1 MTAPARPVGPSLL
14 EACKKRFF
22 LTKSVADVDK
32 DLTGKQHLK
41 RVLGPLDVTT
51 IGIGAIIGA
60 GIFVLSGVAAR
71 DYAGPAIIVSFII
84 TAIACTIVAMC
95 YAELSSMIPE
105 AGSAYAYS
113 YSTMGELVA
122 WLIGWDLILEYS
134 VGGIAVAVG
143 WSGYINGLVESTTG
157 SPLPV
162 AISAAPGT
170 VPGAIINLPAMLIVL
185 ALTAV
190 LCFGV
195 KESVT
200 FNKIIVIV
208 KVAIVVIF
216 IVVGMAFIHPEN
228 YKPFMPFGF
237 AGVMTGAAI
246 VFFAYIGFDAVA
258 TVAEEAKD
266 PQRTMPIGI
275 IGSLVVC
282 TILYILVAA
291 VLTGMVP
298 INLIDV
304 NEPLAGAF
312 AHYGMR
318 WAVALVAV
326 GAIAGIT
333 SVLLVSLLAQPRV
346 FFALARDGLLPKKFA
361 QVHPKYNTPWFSTVI
376 MGGIIA
382 IFAGI
387 TPITTA
393 AELTNIGTLLAFV
406 LVCIG
411 VVILRKKQPN
421 RKRVFKAPLS
431 GWPWPVLPI
440 AGIAFCLA
448 LMASLPAL
456 TWVRFVGWMG
466 AGLLIYSFYGYK
478 NSVVGKRMMA
488 AENGKP
494 AETKVEVVPE
504 AKVEVVEEKKDNGKE
519 KAPT

>member
-1 MTAPARPVGPSLL
+1 MSPPPSLL
-14 EACKKRFF
+14 EEAKQRFF
-22 LTKSVADVDK
+22 ITKSTDDVDK

-71 DYAGPAIIVSFII
+71 DYAGPAIIISFII

-95 YAELSSMIPE
+95 YAELASMIPE
-105 AGSAYAYS
+105 AGSAYSYS
-113 YSTMGELVA
+113 YATMGELVA

-134 VGGIAVAVG
+134 VGAIAVAVG
-143 WSGYINGLVESTTG
+143 WSGYINGLIKSMTG
-157 SPLPV
+157 ASLPV
-162 AISAAPGT
+162 ALSAAPGSA
-170 VPGAIINLPAMLIVL
+170 PGAIINLPAMFIVL
-185 ALTAV
+185 LLTAI

-195 KESVT
+195 KESIT
-200 FNKIIVIV
+200 INKIIVIIKLV
-208 KVAIVVIF
+208 IVVLF
-216 IVVGMAFIHPEN
+216 IVIGATYIHPEN
-228 YKPFMPFGF
+228 YTPFMPFGA

-275 IGSLVVC
+275 IASLVVC

-298 INLIDV
+298 INQIDV

-312 AHYGMR
+312 AHYGQR

-346 FFALARDGLLPKKFA
+346 FFALARDGLLPKMFA
-361 QVHPKYNTPWFSTVI
+361 QVHPKYNTPWFSTLV
-376 MGGIIA
+376 MGIIIS
-382 IFAGI
+382 IFAGL

-393 AELTNIGTLLAFV
+393 AELTNIGTLFAFV

-411 VVILRKKQPN
+411 VVILRKRQPN
-421 RKRVFKAPLS
+421 RKRAFKAPLS

-466 AGLLIYSFYGYK
+466 VGLLIYSFYGY
-478 NSVVGKRMMA
+478 NHSVVAKRVA
-488 AENGKP
+488 DAQAK
-494 AETKVEVVPE
+494 ATSVKETEKV
-504 AKVEVVEEKKDNGKE
+504 
-519 KAPT
+519 

>member
-1 MTAPARPVGPSLL
+1 MSTPPPSFL
-14 EACKKRFF
+14 AQCKQRFF
-22 LTKSVADVDK
+22 ITKNSEDVDK
-32 DLTGKQHLK
+32 DLSGKQHLK

-71 DYAGPAIIVSFII
+71 DYAGPAIILSFII
-84 TAIACTIVAMC
+84 TAIACAIVAMC
-95 YAELSSMIPE
+95 YAELASMIPV
-105 AGSAYAYS
+105 AGSAYSYS

-134 VGGIAVAVG
+134 VGAIAVAVG
-143 WSGYINGLVESTTG
+143 WSGYVNALIKSTTG
-157 SPLPV
+157 YELPV
-162 AISAAPGT
+162 ALSAAPGSA
-170 VPGAIINLPAMLIVL
+170 PGAIINLPAMFIVL
-185 ALTAV
+185 LLTVV
-190 LCFGV
+190 LCLGI
-195 KESVT
+195 KESIT
-200 FNKIIVIV
+200 INKIIVIV
-208 KVAIVVIF
+208 KLAIVVLF
-216 IVVGMAFIHPEN
+216 IVIGATYIHPEN
-228 YKPFMPFGF
+228 YEPFMPFGA

-298 INLIDV
+298 INQIDV

-312 AHYGMR
+312 AHYGQR

-346 FFALARDGLLPKKFA
+346 FFALARDGLIPKKFA
-361 QVHPKYNTPWFSTVI
+361 LVHPKYNTPWFSTLI
-376 MGGIIA
+376 MGVIIS
-382 IFAGI
+382 IFAGL

-393 AELTNIGTLLAFV
+393 AELTNIGTLFAFV

-421 RKRVFKAPLS
+421 RKRTFKAPLS
-431 GWPWPVLPI
+431 SWPWPVLPI
-440 AGIAFCLA
+440 VGIAFCLA

-466 AGLLIYSFYGYK
+466 AGLLIYSFYGY
-478 NSVVGKRMMA
+478 NHSVVAKRA
-488 AENGKP
+488 AE
-494 AETKVEVVPE
+494 EQTKTESV
-504 AKVEVVEEKKDNGKE
+504 KE
-519 KAPT
+519 KQETLKV

>member
-1 MTAPARPVGPSLL
+1 MSPPPSFLQQ
-14 EACKKRFF
+14 CKQRFF
-22 LTKSVADVDK
+22 LTKEVADVEK

-41 RVLGPLDVTT
+41 RVLGPLDVTM

-84 TAIACTIVAMC
+84 TAIACAIVAMC
-95 YAELSSMIPE
+95 YAELASMIPE
-105 AGSAYAYS
+105 AGSAYSYS

-134 VGGIAVAVG
+134 VGAIAVAVG
-143 WSGYINGLVESTTG
+143 WSGYINGLIKSTTG
-157 SPLPV
+157 SALPV
-162 AISAAPGT
+162 AFSAAPGSA
-170 VPGAIINLPAMLIVL
+170 PGAIINLPAMFIVL
-185 ALTAV
+185 ILTAI
-190 LCFGV
+190 LCIGV

-200 FNKIIVIV
+200 INKVIVIIKIVIV
-208 KVAIVVIF
+208 ILF
-216 IVVGMAFIHPEN
+216 IIIGATYIDPKN
-228 YKPFMPFGF
+228 YVPFAPFGMP
-237 AGVMTGAAI
+237 GIMTGAAI

-275 IGSLVVC
+275 ITSLIVC

-298 INLIDV
+298 INQIDV
-304 NEPLAGAF
+304 NQPLAGAF
-312 AHYGMR
+312 EHYGQR

-376 MGGIIA
+376 MGVIIA
-382 IFAGI
+382 IFAGL

-393 AELTNIGTLLAFV
+393 AELTNIGTLFAFV

-421 RKRVFKAPLS
+421 RKRSFKAPLS

-440 AGIAFCLA
+440 IGIAFCLA

-466 AGLLIYSFYGYK
+466 AGLLIYSFYGY
-478 NSVVGKRMMA
+478 NHSVVAKRA
-488 AENGKP
+488 AEARSK
-494 AETKVEVVPE
+494 AEVVTE
-504 AKVEVVEEKKDNGKE
+504 IKETQKV
-519 KAPT
+519 

>member
-1 MTAPARPVGPSLL
+1 MSPPPSLL
-14 EACKKRFF
+14 EEAKQRFF
-22 LTKSVADVDK
+22 ITKSTDDVDK

-71 DYAGPAIIVSFII
+71 DYAGPAIIISFII

-95 YAELSSMIPE
+95 YAELASMIPE
-105 AGSAYAYS
+105 AGSAYSYS
-113 YSTMGELVA
+113 YATMGELVA

-134 VGGIAVAVG
+134 VGAIAVAVG
-143 WSGYINGLVESTTG
+143 WSGYINGLIKSMTG
-157 SPLPV
+157 ASLPV
-162 AISAAPGT
+162 ALSAAPGSA
-170 VPGAIINLPAMLIVL
+170 PGAIINLPAMFIVL
-185 ALTAV
+185 ILTV
-190 LCFGV
+190 ILCIGV

-200 FNKIIVIV
+200 INKIIVII
-208 KVAIVVIF
+208 KIAIVVVF
-216 IVVGMAFIHPEN
+216 IVVGATFIHPEN
-228 YKPFMPFGF
+228 YTPFMPFGF
-237 AGVMTGAAI
+237 PGVMTGAAI

-275 IGSLVVC
+275 IASLIVC

-298 INLIDV
+298 INQIDV

-312 AHYGMR
+312 AHYGQR

-361 QVHPKYNTPWFSTVI
+361 QVHPKYNTPWFSTVV
-376 MGGIIA
+376 MGIIIA

-393 AELTNIGTLLAFV
+393 AELTNIGTLFAFV

-411 VVILRKKQPN
+411 VVILRKRQPN
-421 RKRVFKAPLS
+421 RKRAFKAPLS

-440 AGIAFCLA
+440 AGVAFCLA

-466 AGLLIYSFYGYK
+466 VGLLIYSFYGYDH
-478 NSVVGKRMMA
+478 SIVAKRMA
-488 AENGKP
+488 
-494 AETKVEVVPE
+494 E
-504 AKVEVVEEKKDNGKE
+504 AKSKPIVVTEIQEKT
-519 KAPT
+519 A

>member
-134 VGGIAVAVG
+134 VGAIAVAVG
-143 WSGYINGLVESTTG
+143 WSGYINGLIKATTG
-157 SPLPV
+157 AELPV
-162 AISAAPGT
+162 ALSAAPGSA
-170 VPGAIINLPAMLIVL
+170 PGAIINLPAMLIVL
-185 ALTAV
+185 ALTAL

-200 FNKIIVIV
+200 INKIIVII
-208 KVAIVVIF
+208 KLAIVIAF
-216 IVVGMAFIHPEN
+216 IVIGMTLIDPAN
-228 YKPFMPFGF
+228 YQPFMPFGV

-275 IGSLVVC
+275 IASLLVC
-282 TILYILVAA
+282 TVLYILVAA

-312 AHYGMR
+312 ISHGIR
-318 WAVALVAV
+318 WASALVAV

-346 FFALARDGLLPKKFA
+346 FFALARDGLLPKQFA
-361 QVHPKYNTPWFSTVI
+361 KVHPKYNTPWFSTLI
-376 MGGIIA
+376 MGVIIA
-382 IFAGI
+382 VLAGI

-393 AELTNIGTLLAFV
+393 AELTNIGTLFAFV

-411 VVILRKKQPN
+411 VVILRKRQPT
-421 RKRVFKAPLS
+421 RKRAFKAPLS
-431 GWPWPVLPI
+431 SWPYPILPI
-440 AGIAFCLA
+440 VGVAFCIA

-456 TWVRFVGWMG
+456 TWIRFVGWMG
-466 AGLLIYSFYGYK
+466 AGLLIYSFYGYNK
-478 NSVVGKRMMA
+478 SVVAKRQADAEKGKGA
-488 AENGKP
+488 AVKEEAVVVK
-494 AETKVEVVPE
+494 EEVKVE
-504 AKVEVVEEKKDNGKE
+504 AKDDGKE
-519 KAPT
+519 KGPG

>member
-1 MTAPARPVGPSLL
+1 MSPPPSFM
-14 EACKKRFF
+14 EQCKQRFF
-22 LTKSVADVDK
+22 ITKSTEDVDK
-32 DLTGKQHLK
+32 DLTGKHHLK

-71 DYAGPAIIVSFII
+71 DYAGPAIILSFII
-84 TAIACTIVAMC
+84 TAIACAIVAMC
-95 YAELSSMIPE
+95 YAELASMIPE
-105 AGSAYAYS
+105 AGSAYSYS
-113 YSTMGELVA
+113 YATMGELIA

-134 VGGIAVAVG
+134 VGAIAVAVG
-143 WSGYINGLVESTTG
+143 WSGYINALIKSTTG
-157 SPLPV
+157 SALPV
-162 AISAAPGT
+162 ALSAAPGSA
-170 VPGAIINLPAMLIVL
+170 PGAIINLPAMFIVL
-185 ALTAV
+185 LLTV
-190 LCFGV
+190 ILCFGV
-195 KESVT
+195 KESIT
-200 FNKIIVIV
+200 INKIIVIIKLV
-208 KVAIVVIF
+208 IVVLF
-216 IVVGMAFIHPEN
+216 IVIGATYIHPEN
-228 YKPFMPFGF
+228 YTPFMPFGA

-275 IGSLVVC
+275 IASLVVC

-298 INLIDV
+298 INQIDV

-312 AHYGMR
+312 AHYGQR

-346 FFALARDGLLPKKFA
+346 FFALARDGLLPKMFA
-361 QVHPKYNTPWFSTVI
+361 QVHPKYNTPWFSTLV
-376 MGGIIA
+376 MGIIIS
-382 IFAGI
+382 IFAGL

-393 AELTNIGTLLAFV
+393 AELTNIGTLFAFV

-411 VVILRKKQPN
+411 VVILRKRQPN
-421 RKRVFKAPLS
+421 RKRAFKAPLS

-440 AGIAFCLA
+440 MGIAFCLA

-466 AGLLIYSFYGYK
+466 VGLLIYSFYGY
-478 NSVVGKRMMA
+478 NHSVVAKRVA
-488 AENGKP
+488 DAQAKATSEK
-494 AETKVEVVPE
+494 ETQKV
-504 AKVEVVEEKKDNGKE
+504 
-519 KAPT
+519 